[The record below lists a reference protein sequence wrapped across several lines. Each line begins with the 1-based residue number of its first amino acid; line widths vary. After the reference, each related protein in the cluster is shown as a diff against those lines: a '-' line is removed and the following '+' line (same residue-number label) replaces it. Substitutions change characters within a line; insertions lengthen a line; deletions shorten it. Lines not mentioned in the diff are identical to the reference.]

1 MSLSPLFSRVLYS
14 CKLCSLILVV
24 APVASASKGKLERRG
39 EGRGR
44 RGKNTSMGRDGNFTC
59 PSLWMLELLYEFR
72 DNFAYGM
79 SSRNA
84 FCSLLPLRGRL
95 CLSFLRHSKHSSF
108 LCRTPKANTPPPRP
122 PFALQSLQSLPW
134 PKITFENEGRL
145 TFICDTIRKSSPPP
159 PPSLKRV
166 FSRSSR
172 WIQILARRVG

>member
-1 MSLSPLFSRVLYS
+1 MRQLFLLHIIHTTLSLSPLFSRVLYS

-24 APVASASKGKLERRG
+24 TPVASASKGKLERRG

-122 PFALQSLQSLPW
+122 AFALHAAVPALA
-134 PKITFENEGRL
+134 KNH
-145 TFICDTIRKSSPPP
+145 IRKRGEINFH
-159 PPSLKRV
+159 L
-166 FSRSSR
+166 
-172 WIQILARRVG
+172 